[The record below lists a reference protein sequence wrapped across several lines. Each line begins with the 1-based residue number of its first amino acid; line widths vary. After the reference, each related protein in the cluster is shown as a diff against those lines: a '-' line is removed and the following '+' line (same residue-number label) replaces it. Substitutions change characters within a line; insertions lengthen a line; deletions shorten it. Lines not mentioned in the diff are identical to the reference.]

1 MDAEALALIDMFYQA
16 TLEPG
21 MWATALAGIT
31 GLLRADHAYLA
42 MNNQPT
48 SATPFIARTGMGDAD
63 VQRFLS
69 PQASRLLAPLLNSH
83 LASLPPGGAVVSSS
97 EVHTDTDFERSGYY
111 NEIVRPLGTF
121 YAAGISHD
129 DSRLPLSMWVCR
141 SRQKG
146 GFVQGES
153 QALGQLF
160 PHLIRAQLLH
170 QRLRISNEQ
179 AVGLTTIIE
188 RLGEAAIVLD
198 ATGRSL
204 IVNARATGILR
215 QGDGLVQVAGQL
227 QAVTPAL
234 TEQLRRAVA
243 LAAVSPADCGQ
254 RLHLPR
260 RDHRLPLLLDIM
272 PAWRLGI
279 AEPGLRAPRVVIFI
293 KEPDASLQ
301 FDQVA
306 LIETF
311 GLTRRECEIVCL
323 LAGGMS
329 VNAIAVHLTI
339 RPGTVRHNLKSAF
352 EKTEVHNQAALVALV
367 RSFAS

>member
-16 TLEPG
+16 ALEPG
-21 MWATALAGIT
+21 MWVSALAGIT
-31 GLLRADHAYLA
+31 GMLRADHAYLV
-42 MNNQPT
+42 MNNQPL
-48 SATPFIARTGMGDAD
+48 SATPFAVQTGMGDAD
-63 VQRFLS
+63 FERCLS

-83 LASLPPGGAVVSSS
+83 VATLPVGAAVVSSR
-97 EVHTDTDFERSGYY
+97 VHTDTEFERSGFY

-121 YAAGISHD
+121 YATGISHV

-141 SRQKG
+141 SRHKG
-146 GFVQGES
+146 EFVQPECG
-153 QALGQLF
+153 ALEQLF
-160 PHLIRAQLLH
+160 PHLTRAQLLH
-170 QRLRISNEQ
+170 QRLRISNEH
-179 AVGLTTIIE
+179 AAGLATIID
-188 RLGEAAIVLD
+188 RLDEAAIVLD